1 MRENTNYNQKRVGRM
16 KELNYASC
24 WNLLGLS
31 SDVENLETD
40 YDEGTTFLAADTGDV
55 YILYQ
60 KTWYKL

>member
-1 MRENTNYNQKRVGRM
+1 M

-31 SDVENLETD
+31 SDVATLKTD

-60 KTWYKL
+60 NKWYKL